1 MNSEFEPS
9 ANLLDDLKNITET
22 LLNDT
27 DGERS
32 RQLVAYFKQCAID
45 SEQQRLRCE
54 DPRERQLSE
63 LMRDAYLACGSIVN
77 TTWGAMHSASLH

>member
-1 MNSEFEPS
+1 MLSDHEAS
-9 ANLLDDLKNITET
+9 TNLLDDLKNITET

-27 DGERS
+27 EGERS
-32 RQLVAYFKQCAID
+32 RQLVAYFQQCAID

-63 LMRDAYLACGSIVN
+63 LMRDAYQACGSIVS
-77 TTWGAMHSASLH
+77 TTWGAMHSATLH

>member
-1 MNSEFEPS
+1 MTSVDDAS
-9 ANLLDDLKNITET
+9 VSLLNDLKNVTET

-27 DGERS
+27 DGERA
-32 RQLVAYFKQCAID
+32 RHLVAYFEQCAVD

-63 LMRDAYLACGSIVN
+63 LMRDAYQACGSIVSN
-77 TTWGAMHSASLH
+77 TWGAMHSMSLN